1 MSRKTYRV
9 IESPT
14 GVGELRKAGE
24 HLAGVS
30 YRLQVRQEFMISE
43 SVSGQEEIPGIQ
55 EISGEVTVTEAERM
69 QVQVLRSMS
78 SGELLTLHL
87 SDGRRLNVYATKG
100 DPLSGTYR
108 VVPGSPAG
116 FVTG

>member
-1 MSRKTYRV
+1 MSRKSYKV
-9 IESPT
+9 IESPN

-30 YRLQVRQEFMISE
+30 YRLQVRQEFNISE
-43 SVSGQEEIPGIQ
+43 SVSGQAEIPGML
-55 EISGEVTVTEAERM
+55 EISGEVTVIEAERM
-69 QVQVLRSMS
+69 QAHVLQGMN

-87 SDGRRLNVYATKG
+87 SDGRRLDVYAPKG
-100 DPLSGTYR
+100 DPLSGTYL
-108 VVPGSPAG
+108 VVPGSPSG